1 MNRYLTTPVTKNE
14 LTGLRRLTTTLFP
27 TLAPSATDIRIRT
40 TSIERLDKLAEKFY
54 GDATAWPIIAAANG
68 IGKGT
73 LVIRPDTSLRIPV
86 IADIQS
92 YITIINTTR

>member
-14 LTGLRRLTTTLFP
+14 LTGRRRLETTLFP
-27 TLAPSATDIRIRT
+27 VLPVAANDIRIRT
-40 TSIERLDKLAEKFY
+40 TSIERLDKLAYKFY

-73 LVIRPDTSLRIPV
+73 LVVKPDTSLRIPV
-86 IADIQS
+86 ISDIQS
-92 YITIINTTR
+92 YITNINNTR

>member
-14 LTGLRRLTTTLFP
+14 LTSKRRLSTTLFSTP
-27 TLAPSATDIRIRT
+27 AESVSDIRIRT
-40 TSIERLDKLAEKFY
+40 TSVERLDKLASTFY

-73 LVIRPDTSLRIPV
+73 LVVPPDTSLRIPI

-92 YITIINTTR
+92 YINNINNTR

>member
-14 LTGLRRLTTTLFP
+14 LTSKRRLSTTIFT
-27 TLAPSATDIRIRT
+27 APPANATDIRIRT
-40 TSIERLDKLAEKFY
+40 TSVERLDKLADKFY

-73 LVIRPDTSLRIPV
+73 LVVPPDTSLRIP
-86 IADIQS
+86 IISDIQN
-92 YITIINTTR
+92 YLNVINNTR